1 MPRAGFYND
10 NEYREYPFVFKS
22 VYAGPDLPTAAVV
35 DCGFIMG
42 IDSGFDEAQHTVY
55 LASIS
60 KTATVIRFEFRTT
73 ASNAAAFPI
82 VFEREFNADDWTDEY
97 AESAVVTAGVFCAT
111 EPAWSGFMVS
121 GRMSEITAAMAV
133 GETRTF
139 LATGEWQRVVEP
151 ARVQSL
157 VKSYLRS
164 INVANYARTVI
175 SDCATTS
182 PAPGN
187 RAIVVNATCI
197 KGDIR
202 FQPGFNCRIRQSDT
216 ARELQISAERGIN
229 TTGPGAAEFCQNGS
243 EIKLAATEVAPVGSQ
258 FLSGGPACDEVI
270 TSINGLQAADV
281 KIVGGSGIQVVADP
295 EQANTIQIKRVDNL
309 ISPTC

>member
-22 VYAGPDLPTAAVV
+22 VYAGPDLPTAAIV

-42 IDSGFDEAQHTVY
+42 IDSGFDEEQHTVY
-55 LASIS
+55 LASVS
-60 KTATVIRFEFRTT
+60 KTATAVRFEFRTT
-73 ASNAAAFPI
+73 APAAAAFPI
-82 VFEREFNADDWTDEY
+82 VFDREFTADDWSDEY
-97 AESAVVTAGVFCAT
+97 AEAAVVTAGVFCAT

-121 GRMSEITAAMAV
+121 GRMSEIVEALAA

-139 LATGEWQRVVEP
+139 LAAGEWQRVVEP

-164 INVANYARTVI
+164 INVANYARTVAV
-175 SDCATTS
+175 DCA
-182 PAPGN
+182 APSASVN
-187 RAIVVNATCI
+187 RQLIINASCV
-197 KGDIR
+197 KGHVR
-202 FQPGFNCRIRQSDT
+202 LQPGFNCRIRQSDA
-216 ARELQISAERGIN
+216 AREIQISAEKGIN
-229 TTGPGAAEFCQNGS
+229 TAGPGSEEFCQNGS
-243 EIKLAATEVAPVGSQ
+243 EIKLYALEPLAAGSQ
-258 FLSGGPACDEVI
+258 FLSGGPACNEVI

-281 KIVGGSGIQVVADP
+281 KIVGGAGIQVIADP
-295 EQANTIQIKRVDNL
+295 GQANTIQIKRVENL

>member
-22 VYAGPDLPTAAVV
+22 LYAGPELPTAAIV

-42 IDSGFDEAQHTVY
+42 LDSGFDETQHYVY
-55 LASIS
+55 LASMR
-60 KTATVIRFEFRTT
+60 KTATAIIFEFLTT
-73 ASNAAAFPI
+73 APGAASFPL
-82 VFEREFNADDWTDEY
+82 FFPRALTEDDWADEY
-97 AESAVVTAGVFCAT
+97 VESAVVTTGVFCAT
-111 EPAWSGFMVS
+111 EPAWSGFIVT
-121 GRMSEITAAMAV
+121 GRIGDVASEMAV

-139 LATGEWQRVVEP
+139 VDNNEQQRVVEP
-151 ARVQSL
+151 ARIQSL

-175 SDCATTS
+175 SDCATASVET
-182 PAPGN
+182 G
-187 RAIVVNATCI
+187 RQLVINASCI

-202 FQPGFNCRIRQSDT
+202 LQPGFNCRIRQSD
-216 ARELQISAERGIN
+216 AAGELQINAEKGIN
-229 TTGPGAAEFCQNGS
+229 TLGPGAAEFCQNGS
-243 EIKLAATEVAPVGSQ
+243 EIRLYPTEPLAAGSQ

-281 KIVGGSGIQVVADP
+281 KIVGGSGIQVIADP
-295 EQANTIQIKRVDNL
+295 DQDNTIQIKRIDNL
-309 ISPTC
+309 LSPTC